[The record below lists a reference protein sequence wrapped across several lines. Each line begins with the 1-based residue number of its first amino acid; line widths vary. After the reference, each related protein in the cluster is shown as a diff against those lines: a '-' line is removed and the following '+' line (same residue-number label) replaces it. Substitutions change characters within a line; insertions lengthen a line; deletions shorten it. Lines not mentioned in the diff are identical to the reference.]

1 MPSSPSSLPAGE
13 ADAIAA
19 ALRDCGLITD
29 DAAPRIAPLSGGVSC
44 DVYRVDHA
52 GGTLCVKRALPT
64 LRVAA
69 VWEAPVERSGYEI
82 LWLRRAREA
91 GIRAPRVLAAMP
103 DRHMFAMQWFEP
115 ADHPVWKAELMAGRV
130 DVGFARQV
138 GADIAAIHN
147 ATAHDAAA
155 ARDFASDDLF
165 RQLRISPYLDTIAAV
180 HGDLAAR
187 IGAIAAR
194 LAATH
199 VALVHGDVSPKN
211 ILQGPDGPVFLDA
224 ECAWYGDPAFDA
236 AFCLTHLLLKS
247 RLRGDAAFLAAYDA
261 LAEAWLGAARWEDR
275 GALSA
280 RTASLLAAL
289 LLARVDGKSPAEY
302 LGVDD
307 REFVRHFARQWL
319 LASAKEEAGLDM
331 LRRKWSEC
339 LEAR

>member
-1 MPSSPSSLPAGE
+1 MSSSSSSLPADE

-19 ALRDCGLITD
+19 ALRDCGLIAD
-29 DAAPRIAPLSGGVSC
+29 DIAPRITPLSGGVSC
-44 DVYRVDHA
+44 DVYRVDHG

-91 GIRAPRVLAAMP
+91 GIVAPRVLATMP
-103 DRHMFAMQWFEP
+103 DRHMFAMEWFEP

-130 DVGFARQV
+130 DVDFARQV
-138 GADIAAIHN
+138 GAGLATIHN
-147 ATAHDAAA
+147 ATAHDAAT

-165 RQLRISPYLDTIAAV
+165 RQLRISPYLDAIAAV
-180 HGDLAAR
+180 HGDLAPR
-187 IGAIAAR
+187 ITAIAAR
-194 LAATH
+194 LADTH

-211 ILQGPDGPVFLDA
+211 ILHGPQGPVFLDA

-247 RLRGDAAFLAAYDA
+247 RVLRDPALFAAFDA
-261 LAEAWLGAARWEDR
+261 LADVWLDAARWEDQS
-275 GALSA
+275 GLSA
-280 RTASLLAAL
+280 RAASLLAAL

-302 LGVDD
+302 LGDDD
-307 REFVRHFARQWL
+307 REFVRHFARQYL
-319 LASAKEEAGLDM
+319 LAPEQEGAGLAM
-331 LRRKWSEC
+331 LKRKWSEC
-339 LEAR
+339 LEVR